1 MAIWLVNQVLGFT
14 VLGYPWTVDTMLWGF
29 AIGAT
34 ALLAAVL
41 ASAVMRLRLGDNV
54 IAIGAAFVVAF
65 AAYGRVVSDDLHPRR
80 TGCIHAGNRR
90 PCLAAEPRMDSGS
103 RRNL

>member
-1 MAIWLVNQVLGFT
+1 MVRSVGLVARQSWFLPVVLVG
-14 VLGYPWTVDTMLWGF
+14 
-29 AIGAT
+29 I
-34 ALLAAVL
+34 
-41 ASAVMRLRLGDNV
+41 SAVSSWEFAC
-54 IAIGAAFVVAF
+54 ITPFVAF

-90 PCLAAEPRMDSGS
+90 PCRAAEPRMDSGS